1 MEKRQLTEA
10 EIKLIER
17 LLKDKPEAEK
27 LLPQLRTVLV
37 EELPD
42 GGMGSLRFT
51 GNNTAERKLGKE
63 IAAEIGHDVD
73 KVPIT
78 VSLRID
84 NFGELY
90 ELDFWKVNFAPIQQ
104 LPEFK

>member
-27 LLPQLRTVLV
+27 LLPQLPTVQV

-51 GNNTAERKLGKE
+51 GNNSEQRKLGKE

>member
-1 MEKRQLTEA
+1 MEKRQLKPE
-10 EIKLIER
+10 EIKLIEK
-17 LLKDKPEAEK
+17 LLHDKPEAKK
-27 LLPQLRTVLV
+27 LLPQLRTVQV

-42 GGMGSLRFT
+42 GGMGSLRFA
-51 GNNTAERKLGKE
+51 GSNSPERRLGKE
-63 IAAEIGHDVD
+63 IAAQIGHDVD

-84 NFGELY
+84 NFGDLY
-90 ELDFWKVNFAPIQQ
+90 ELDFWKVNFSPIRQ

>member
-1 MEKRQLTEA
+1 MEKRLLTEA
-10 EIKLIER
+10 EINLIER

-27 LLPQLRTVLV
+27 LIPQLRTVMI

-42 GGMGSLRFT
+42 GGMGSLRFA
-51 GNNTAERKLGKE
+51 GSDAPERKLGKE
-63 IAAEIGHDVD
+63 IAAQVGHDVD

-78 VSLRID
+78 VSLRLD
-84 NFGELY
+84 NFGDLY
-90 ELDFWKVNFAPIQQ
+90 ELDFWKVNFSPIQQ